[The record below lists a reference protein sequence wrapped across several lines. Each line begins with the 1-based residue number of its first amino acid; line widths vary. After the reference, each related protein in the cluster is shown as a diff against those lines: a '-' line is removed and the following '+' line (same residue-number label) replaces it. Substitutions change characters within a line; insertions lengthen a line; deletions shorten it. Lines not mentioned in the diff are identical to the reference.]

1 MGRNLQTFLLMGGT
15 AKTHGKGPGCRRDEE
30 GQPQSRE
37 EYVVVQSLSCVWLF
51 AAPWTA
57 ARQAFQSFTILCSNS
72 CPLSQWC
79 CPIISSSV
87 TFFSCPQPFPA
98 LWSFPRSQLYASG
111 GQTTGASASVFP
123 INIQGWF
130 PCGLIGLI
138 SLLSPGTLKS
148 LLQHHSLKASVLRCS
163 AFLWSNSHIS
173 LWPHGWQHAR
183 LPCPSLSPGVCSNS
197 CSLSWWCHLI
207 ISSQAA
213 ISLCHPLLLP
223 SVFPSFKEEPSLPS
237 SASFPMSQWKS
248 DSRCPVAS

>member
-57 ARQAFQSFTILCSNS
+57 ACQAFQSFTILCSNS

-130 PCGLIGLI
+130 PWRFIGLI

-163 AFLWSNSHIS
+163 AFFMVQLSH
-173 LWPHGWQHAR
+173 LFVTPWMAACQA
-183 LPCPSLSPGVCSNS
+183 SLSFTISWSLLKFMFTELVMPPHHLISGCHLTLPPPSFAF
-197 CSLSWWCHLI
+197 SLSQL
-207 ISSQAA
+207 
-213 ISLCHPLLLP
+213 
-223 SVFPSFKEEPSLPS
+223 
-237 SASFPMSQWKS
+237 
-248 DSRCPVAS
+248 